1 MYNLIERWNMNLRVF
16 FAVFWVVFA
25 PLLIVGAVV
34 ASAFYFEYYKCSVHS
49 RGLDLRFTYGPVQGC
64 MVQINDRQ
72 WVDIDRIRVTSDG
85 DIIVGSD
92 SE

>member
-1 MYNLIERWNMNLRVF
+1 MSKYRIDLGGI
-16 FAVFWVVFA
+16 
-25 PLLIVGAVV
+25 LLIAIPVLFVV
-34 ASAFYFEYYKCSVHS
+34 SVLGLATFAEYYKCSVHS

-72 WVDIDRIRVTSDG
+72 SVDINRIRVTSDG